1 VQGYL
6 GIELGSTRIKAV
18 LIDKSFSSIAS
29 GGFEW
34 ENKLE
39 GRYWTYS
46 LEDVWEGLRAC
57 YRDLAEDYEKKYGE
71 KLTQPDAIGISAMMH
86 GYLPFDK
93 DGNQLAAFRT
103 WRNTTTEKAAV
114 KLSELFSFNIPLRW
128 SVAHIY
134 QAILDG
140 ERHVRE
146 IDFLTTLSGYV
157 HLKLTGE
164 KVIGIGD
171 ASGMFPI
178 DSEINDYNTRM
189 IEQFDELVSDSGMDH
204 PLRQILP
211 KVLNAGDSAGFLS
224 EEGALLLDPS
234 GNLKSGIPLCPPEGD
249 AGTGMVAT
257 NSVAELTGNISSG
270 TSIFAMI
277 VLEKELSKTYPEIDM
292 VTTPAGKPVAMVH
305 CNNFTSDIDAWV
317 KLLRETVITFGTEP
331 DKDLFYETLY
341 KKAMEA
347 DVSCGGMAAYNY
359 FAGEPITGTDEG
371 RPLFVRMPDSS
382 FTLANFFR
390 TLVFSAMGTLKL
402 GMDMLT
408 ENEKVNIKSLI
419 GHGGFFRTKIIPQK
433 LMAAA
438 LNVPVTVMGSEGE
451 GGAWGIALLAA
462 YLTDNSAGQK
472 LGEFLSQRVF
482 GENAGFTVEPDPADV
497 GGFTEFMKMYVAG
510 LEAEKAAIKGLKNL

>member
-1 VQGYL
+1 MQGYL

-18 LIDKSFSSIAS
+18 LIDESFSAVAT
-29 GGFEW
+29 GGYEW

-39 GRYWTYS
+39 DGFWTYS
-46 LEDVWEGLRAC
+46 MDDVWKGLRAC
-57 YRDLAEDYEKKYGE
+57 YGELAAAYENKFGE
-71 KLTQPDAIGISAMMH
+71 KLTKPDAIGISAMMH

-93 DGNQLAAFRT
+93 GGKQLAAFRT
-103 WRNTTTEKAAV
+103 WRNTTTEESAV
-114 KLSELFSFNIPLRW
+114 KLSELFSFNIPQRW
-128 SVAHIY
+128 SIAHIY
-134 QAILDG
+134 QAILNG
-140 ERHVRE
+140 ESHIGE
-146 IDFLTTLSGYV
+146 IDFLTTLAGYV
-157 HLKLTGE
+157 HWKLTGE
-164 KVIGIGD
+164 KVLGIGD

-178 DSEINDYNTRM
+178 DSGINDYHAGM
-189 IEQFDELVSDSGMDH
+189 MELFDELAVGSELGR
-204 PLRQILP
+204 PLKEILP
-211 KVLNAGDSAGFLS
+211 KVLNAGESAGCLT
-224 EEGALLLDPS
+224 EEGASLLDPS

-270 TSIFAMI
+270 TSVFAMI
-277 VLEKELSKTYPEIDM
+277 VLEKALSKYYPEIDM

-317 KLLRETVITFGTEP
+317 RLLRETVRTFGAEI
-331 DKDLFYETLY
+331 DKDEFYETLY
-341 KKAMEA
+341 KKAMEG
-347 DVSCGGMAAYNY
+347 DPSCGGLTSYNY

-371 RPLFVRMPDSS
+371 RPLFVRMPGSS

-408 ENEKVNIKSLI
+408 EYEKVEIKSLI
-419 GHGGFFRTKIIPQK
+419 GHGGFFRTKVIPQK

-438 LNVPVTVMGSEGE
+438 LGVPVTVMGSEGE

-462 YLTDNSAGQK
+462 YMADNTSGQK
-472 LGEFLSQRVF
+472 LGEFLSERVF

-497 GGFTEFMKMYVAG
+497 QGFTEFMKMYKAG
-510 LEAEKAAIKGLKNL
+510 LEAEKAAIKGLK

>member
-1 VQGYL
+1 MQGYL

-18 LIDKSFSSIAS
+18 LIDESFSSIAAGS
-29 GGFEW
+29 FEW

-39 GRYWTYS
+39 GGFWTYS
-46 LEDVWEGLRAC
+46 MDDVWQGLKTC
-57 YRDLAEDYEKKYGE
+57 YGNLAEDYEKKFGE

-93 DGNQLAAFRT
+93 SGNQLTAFRT
-103 WRNTTTEKAAV
+103 WRNTTTEEAAV
-114 KLSELFSFNIPLRW
+114 KLSDLFSFNIPLRW

-134 QAILDG
+134 QAILNK
-140 ERHVRE
+140 ESHIPEV
-146 IDFLTTLSGYV
+146 DFLTTLSGYV
-157 HLKLTGE
+157 HYRLTGE
-164 KVIGIGD
+164 KVLGIGD

-178 DSEINDYNTRM
+178 DSERNDFHDGM
-189 IEQFDELVSDSGMDH
+189 LKQFDDLVVDSGMKR
-204 PLRQILP
+204 PLKEIMP
-211 KVLNAGDSAGFLS
+211 KVLNAGESAGFLS
-224 EEGALLLDPS
+224 EEGALLLDPT

-257 NSVAELTGNISSG
+257 NSVTELTGNISSG

-277 VLEKELSKTYPEIDM
+277 VLEKELSKNYPEIDM
-292 VTTPAGKPVAMVH
+292 VTTPAGNPVAMVH

-317 KLLRETVITFGTEP
+317 RLLRETVQAFGADI

-347 DVSCGGMAAYNY
+347 DAACGGLISYNY

-371 RPLFVRMPDSS
+371 RPLFVRMPDST

-402 GMDMLT
+402 GMDLLT

-438 LNVPVTVMGSEGE
+438 LNVPITVMGSEGE

-462 YLTDNSAGQK
+462 YMTDNTSGQK
-472 LGEFLSQRVF
+472 LGEYLSEKVF

-497 GGFTEFMKMYVAG
+497 QGFTEFMKMYVAG
-510 LEAEKAAIKGLKNL
+510 LEAEKAAIKGLKN